1 MAYLLSDEHIGRA
14 LDVYGEWA
22 EAELDLL
29 KVFLKP
35 GAFAVDAGA
44 NIGTH
49 ALFFANAVGPS
60 GGVFAFE
67 PQRVIH
73 QLLCA
78 NFALNGCFN
87 TRAFHAA
94 VGAEIDA
101 VTVPEIDYS
110 EPGDFGAL
118 ALGEYTDGEAVPLLT
133 IDGLELPR
141 LDLLKIDVE
150 GMEPSVL
157 RGASATIKEYKPV
170 IYLEH
175 NTPKGAP
182 EVVSMLTG
190 LGYSLHWHFSPFFRP
205 ENFAKNAE
213 NVFGPMV
220 DANVIAVPQALAG
233 SVAGLPKV
241 SGPSDTALEALRR
254 GAGKAP

>member
-1 MAYLLSDEHIGRA
+1 MAYLVNDEQIGRA

-22 EAELDLL
+22 EGELELL

-35 GAFAVDAGA
+35 GAFAIDAGA

-49 ALFFANAVGPS
+49 ALFFAQAVGPT

-78 NFALNGCFN
+78 NFALNGCYN

-94 VGAEIDA
+94 VGANIDA

-110 EPGDFGAL
+110 EPGHFGGL
-118 ALGEYTDGEAVPLLT
+118 ALGEYTEGEAVPLLT
-133 IDGLELPR
+133 IDGLDLPK
-141 LDLLKIDVE
+141 LDLMKIDVE
-150 GMEPSVL
+150 GMEHAAL
-157 RGASATIKEYKPV
+157 RGATATIKKHKPV

-205 ENFAKNAE
+205 DNFAKNAE

-220 DANVIAVPQALAG
+220 DANVIAVPPAYVGA
-233 SVAGLPKV
+233 VASLPKV

-254 GAGKAP
+254 GASR